1 MNTKFQQTAD
11 NIVAYIVGCGGNKV
25 KKTFEIHAQL
35 MTPEISGICRNG
47 SERGGKDGPCIQPKK
62 EMNHG
67 GIARYHHNRTL
78 GGINAG

>member
-1 MNTKFQQTAD
+1 
-11 NIVAYIVGCGGNKV
+11 
-25 KKTFEIHAQL
+25 

-47 SERGGKDGPCIQPKK
+47 SERGGKDGSCIQPKK